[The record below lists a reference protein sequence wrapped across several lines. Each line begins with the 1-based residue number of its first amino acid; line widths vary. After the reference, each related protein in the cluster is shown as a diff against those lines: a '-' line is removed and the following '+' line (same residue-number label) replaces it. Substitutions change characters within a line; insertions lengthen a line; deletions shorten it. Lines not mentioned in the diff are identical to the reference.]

1 MHLLVRVACGRLTT
15 VAIHVVNGQRVVGLR
30 EVRHDGVVGLYICN
44 GILRVTRIYGAA
56 VVCPVHEVVACVDRG
71 VQGDV
76 ATSIYG
82 GTRRTYTTAS
92 RWIGRSIDRVSLQ
105 CGELH

>member
-56 VVCPVHEVVACVDRG
+56 VVCPVHEVVACGRCG
-71 VQGDV
+71 RYGAV
-76 ATSIYG
+76 ATSIESSATTYSSVRIIICRYANSKLLQRGEG
-82 GTRRTYTTAS
+82 G
-92 RWIGRSIDRVSLQ
+92 
-105 CGELH
+105 